1 MSKITSLRDKKLKI
15 YEVPAVKR
23 TIAILNLLGER
34 NAATLSEIHI
44 GLSLPKTSVY
54 QILLTLERE
63 GFVRRTADSSRFS
76 LGLKLFEIGNQ
87 AVAHFDIRAE
97 AIPILHKLM
106 LETNQT
112 CHLGVLDGKDGVYLA
127 KVESTQPIKI
137 NSWAGKRLPLHA
149 TSMGKVLLCQKSRSE
164 IIDILGVGPL
174 PAITPNTLVDLE
186 KLIEQ
191 LNVVRK
197 KGWSFDDEEAEPHT
211 RCIGVPVF
219 DASEKIVAAMSVSG
233 LSATMPDNILPTI
246 GKLAMSAALE
256 LSQKLGYKGQFEKKA
271 IRNQQKRRMESDR

>member
-1 MSKITSLRDKKLKI
+1 MNKKTSSRDMKRKI

-23 TIAILNLLGER
+23 TIAILNLLSER
-34 NAATLSEIHI
+34 NAATLNEIHN

-54 QILLTLERE
+54 QILLTLENE

-76 LGLKLFEIGNQ
+76 LGLKLFELGNK

-127 KVESTQPIKI
+127 KVESPQPIKI

-149 TSMGKVLLCQKSRSE
+149 TSMGKVLLCRKSRSE
-164 IIDILGVGPL
+164 ILDILGAGPL
-174 PAITPNTLVDLE
+174 QAITCNTVTA
-186 KLIEQ
+186 IEMLMKQ
-191 LNVVRK
+191 LDVVRE
-197 KGWSFDDEEAEPHT
+197 KGWALDDEEAELHT

-219 DASEKIVAAMSVSG
+219 DSSERIVAAISVSG
-233 LSATMPDNILPTI
+233 LSAIMPDSILPVMAKSAI
-246 GKLAMSAALE
+246 SAALE
-256 LSQKLGYKGQFEKKA
+256 LSQKLGYKTQPVPKLTKKLP
-271 IRNQQKRRMESDR
+271 QKGK